1 METKALI
8 VIDVQKGFE
17 AKVWGT
23 RNNQQ
28 FESNAAKLIEA
39 WRESGRPL
47 IHIQHLSR
55 MKSSPLAPGQSG
67 VDFMDFAT
75 PKFGERIFQKHVN
88 SAFIGT
94 GLEDHLRHI
103 GATELTIIGLST
115 DHCVSTTTRMAA
127 NMGFKV
133 LLPHDA
139 IAAWER
145 VDMFGEVWSAETVH
159 RTALA
164 SLNNEFATLSSTD
177 SVIQSMQG
185 ENYESKS
192 VSARRSVGGR
202 AAAIGGVHRER
213 V

>member
-23 RNNQQ
+23 RNNPD
-28 FESNAAKLIEA
+28 FERKAAHLIEA

-55 MKSSPLAPGQSG
+55 FKDSPLAPGQSG
-67 VDFMDFAT
+67 VDFMDFAA

-94 GLEDHLRHI
+94 GLEAHLRSI

-127 NMGFKV
+127 NMGFRV
-133 LLPHDA
+133 MLPHDA

-164 SLNNEFATLSSTD
+164 SLNNEFATLTSTD
-177 SVIQSMQG
+177 SLIQSMQG
-185 ENYESKS
+185 ENYENKTIPTRRTVGARA
-192 VSARRSVGGR
+192 VS
-202 AAAIGGVHRER
+202 GVHRER

>member
-23 RNNQQ
+23 RNNPD
-28 FESNAAKLIEA
+28 FERNAANLIEA
-39 WRESGRPL
+39 WRESGLPL

-55 MKSSPLAPGQSG
+55 FKDSPLAPGQSG
-67 VDFMDFAT
+67 VDFMEFAE
-75 PKFGERIFQKHVN
+75 PKFGECIFQKQVN

-94 GLEDHLRHI
+94 RLEEHLRSI
-103 GATELTIIGLST
+103 GAKELTIIGLST

-127 NMGFKV
+127 NLGFRV

-139 IAAWER
+139 LAAWER
-145 VDMFGEVWSAETVH
+145 VDMFGEVWSGESVH

-164 SLNNEFATLSSTD
+164 SLNNEFATLTSTD
-177 SVIQSMQG
+177 SLIQSMQG
-185 ENYESKS
+185 EQYEKQTILSRQTIG
-192 VSARRSVGGR
+192 AR
-202 AAAIGGVHRER
+202 AANHGVHRER